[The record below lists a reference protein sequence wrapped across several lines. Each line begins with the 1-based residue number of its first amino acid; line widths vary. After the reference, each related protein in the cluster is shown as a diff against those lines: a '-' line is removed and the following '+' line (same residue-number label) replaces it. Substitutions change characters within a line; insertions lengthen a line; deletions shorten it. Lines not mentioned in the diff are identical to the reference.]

1 MQQNYKLKTKHYDS
15 IYFNC
20 TVGSRSIIQRIS
32 GSRQVK
38 NKKRQGGNIMKKFVA
53 WRRVSTKQQGASG
66 HGLAAQKQ
74 IIEYFVQAEG
84 GELVADYSDV
94 YTGKDLEGCTELQ
107 KAMARCREE
116 GATLIIAKSDRF
128 RNTVEALGIY
138 DQMEGNIFFCD
149 LPKTDKFTL
158 TLFFALAE
166 REALLVS
173 IRTKQA
179 LAAKRAGGVKLG
191 RPKGSDTT
199 PAV

>member
-1 MQQNYKLKTKHYDS
+1 
-15 IYFNC
+15 
-20 TVGSRSIIQRIS
+20 
-32 GSRQVK
+32 
-38 NKKRQGGNIMKKFVA
+38 MKKFVA
-53 WRRVSTKQQGASG
+53 WRRVSTKQQGTSG
-66 HGLAAQKQ
+66 LGLAAQKQ

-94 YTGKDLEGCTELQ
+94 YTGKDLEGCTELK

-166 REALLVS
+166 RDALLVL
-173 IRTKQA
+173 I
-179 LAAKRAGGVKLG
+179 
-191 RPKGSDTT
+191 
-199 PAV
+199 